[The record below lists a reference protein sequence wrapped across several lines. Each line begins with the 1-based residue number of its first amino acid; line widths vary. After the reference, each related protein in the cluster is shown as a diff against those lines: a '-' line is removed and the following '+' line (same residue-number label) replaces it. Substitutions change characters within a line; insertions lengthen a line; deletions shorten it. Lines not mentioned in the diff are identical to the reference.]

1 MIQHMYHF
9 LILAEGMRFELMR
22 GFPLLAFQAS
32 ALDHYANP
40 PRFANVS
47 FTISESKEKSK
58 FFSDH
63 PFALLRPLVSFAIFN
78 EPFRPFPGLCG
89 APSLQEQYTFSIF
102 CFAHRSQN
110 IRRRTC
116 GMGPNPF
123 LTYPSARR
131 RKREK
136 DETANGPLD
145 FCFKSRNIVTKPR
158 RQEASISPLEQVD
171 LRLFGLIPLH

>member
-78 EPFRPFPGLCG
+78 EPFRPFPGLWK
-89 APSLQEQYTFSIF
+89 
-102 CFAHRSQN
+102 RSP
-110 IRRRTC
+110 ILRCTH
-116 GMGPNPF
+116 
-123 LTYPSARR
+123 

-136 DETANGPLD
+136 VETANVALSTNKLLN
-145 FCFKSRNIVTKPR
+145 FFI
-158 RQEASISPLEQVD
+158 L
-171 LRLFGLIPLH
+171 